1 MKKNFADEP
10 NLQNLTDEIEDVIL
24 AVKAWK
30 MGWGRCKNKF
40 ERIIRVNWTKLKIQN
55 KWTTEGNSPKKIRKR
70 RGLWSGIA
78 GRVAGE
84 NRHQNNFPSER
95 LLDANTP
102 APLNMERQGSL
113 SLPRPGSV
121 RANRLSPAA
130 LPVRRGGLRP
140 PIPPAA
146 ALPRAHSFST
156 LPTGARAQRLR
167 DRLANLAP
175 LQPNVNINRQL
186 RDRRANPLAPP
197 QPSANRQLSR
207 AHSFSQLRT
216 GASGRRLRD
225 RLANSRAPL
234 QPNAQDINRQLR
246 ERRANSPAPP
256 QPGANVPPLDLRRT
270 GSL

>member
-167 DRLANLAP
+167 DR
-175 LQPNVNINRQL
+175 
-186 RDRRANPLAPP
+186 RANPLAPP
-197 QPSANRQLSR
+197 QPSANRPLSR